1 MVRRALAIFGALTLL
16 ASAASEAR
24 AADATGPIVVWPT
37 VTPAGDDA
45 SPTPLH
51 RPKEPQL
58 AARAQELDAT
68 IRDAVQDLGFV
79 LDVADAGPAPGH
91 MRDLDL
97 LERAASSGPRQSKER
112 KPGAPG
118 SPGTW
123 VVSARLERQTGGDE
137 YLVRI
142 VVVPPNGRQLL
153 VRVESVKATDIA
165 VRGLVMLRDLLSP
178 QAAAQAE
185 ASEVARE
192 GIDRTADLGIMS
204 PLRSPGR
211 AVLAVNAGLFGA
223 YVAYSVQRASGSDD
237 PRVLYPLLAL
247 GTGVGIGGA
256 LLVADEWDVSTG
268 GAWFLSAGA
277 WWSAGAGVLIANGR
291 HVQPLADRYA
301 WGIGGGL
308 AGLGL
313 ATFALTR
320 DKMDEGD
327 AVIAHSGGALGLF
340 LGGLGELAYRGTVD
354 GTPYTGGGYGAAI
367 GLLGAGT
374 LATFVTASPS
384 RVLLVDLG
392 VGLGGLAGAAA
403 GSPLVFGHPTE
414 ADNRG
419 FIAAVL
425 GGSLLGGGLTWF
437 ITRGAAPPPTPAPSS
452 PQAWSLTPTGGVIG
466 ASATPTG
473 HVPAYGLGAIGRF

>member
-1 MVRRALAIFGALTLL
+1 MERCKLTAMFRRLAAIGGIVIGGAL
-16 ASAASEAR
+16 ASAEAR
-24 AADATGPIVVWPT
+24 AADVTGPIVVWPT
-37 VTPAGDDA
+37 MTPAGDDA
-45 SPTPLH
+45 SPFPLH

-79 LDVADAGPAPGH
+79 LDVADPGPAAGH
-91 MRDLDL
+91 IRDLDII
-97 LERAASSGPRQSKER
+97 ERATHGGPI
-112 KPGAPG
+112 GAKTG
-118 SPGTW
+118 KQGTW
-123 VVSARLERQTGGDE
+123 VVSARLEREPGET

-142 VVVPPNGRQLL
+142 VAVPPNGRQLL
-153 VRVESVKATDIA
+153 VRVESVKGTDIA

-185 ASEVARE
+185 ASEIARE
-192 GIDRTADLGIMS
+192 GVDRTADLGIMS

-237 PRVLYPLLAL
+237 PRILYPLLAL

-268 GAWFLSAGA
+268 DAWFLSAGA
-277 WWSAGAGVLIANGR
+277 WWGAGAGVLIVNGR
-291 HVQPLADRYA
+291 PTPPPITDRYA

-308 AGLGL
+308 AGLAL
-313 ATFALTR
+313 STFALTR

-327 AVIAHSGGALGLF
+327 AVIAHSGGAIGLF
-340 LGGLGELAYRGTVD
+340 LGSLGELAYRGTVD

-367 GLLGAGT
+367 GLVSAGT
-374 LATFVTASPS
+374 LATFVQASPS

-392 VGLGGLAGAAA
+392 GGGGALAGAAA
-403 GSPLVFGHPTE
+403 GSPLVFDHPTE
-414 ADNRG
+414 GQNRG
-419 FIAAVL
+419 FIAA
-425 GGSLLGGGLTWF
+425 SLAGAVVGGGLTWF
-437 ITRGAAPPPTPAPSS
+437 ITRNTAPPAAPAK
-452 PQAWSLTPTGGVIG
+452 PQAWTFSPTGGVIG
-466 ASATPTG
+466 ASATSTG
-473 HVPAYGLGAIGRF
+473 TVPAYGIGAIGNF

>member
-1 MVRRALAIFGALTLL
+1 VKGA
-16 ASAASEAR
+16 
-24 AADATGPIVVWPT
+24 
-37 VTPAGDDA
+37 
-45 SPTPLH
+45 
-51 RPKEPQL
+51 
-58 AARAQELDAT
+58 
-68 IRDAVQDLGFV
+68 
-79 LDVADAGPAPGH
+79 
-91 MRDLDL
+91 
-97 LERAASSGPRQSKER
+97 
-112 KPGAPG
+112 
-118 SPGTW
+118 
-123 VVSARLERQTGGDE
+123 
-137 YLVRI
+137 
-142 VVVPPNGRQLL
+142 
-153 VRVESVKATDIA
+153 DIS

-211 AVLAVNAGLFGA
+211 AVLSVNAGLFGA

-237 PRVLYPLLAL
+237 PRILYPLLAL

-268 GAWFLSAGA
+268 DAWFLSAGA

-301 WGIGGGL
+301 WGIGGGI

-327 AVIAHSGGALGLF
+327 AVIAHSGGAIGLF
-340 LGGLGELAYRGTVD
+340 LGSLGELAYRGTVD

-367 GLLGAGT
+367 GLLSAGT
-374 LATFVTASPS
+374 LATFVQASPS

-403 GSPLVFGHPTE
+403 GSPLVFDHPTE
-414 ADNRG
+414 GQNRG
-419 FIAAVL
+419 FIASSLAGAVV
-425 GGSLLGGGLTWF
+425 GGSLAWF
-437 ITRGAAPPPTPAPSS
+437 VTRGSTPAPAAAPAK
-452 PQAWSLTPTGGVIG
+452 PQAWTVAPTGGVIG
-466 ASATPTG
+466 SSTTTTG
-473 HVPAYGLGAIGRF
+473 TVPAYGIGAIGTF

>member
-1 MVRRALAIFGALTLL
+1 MRRWAAILAAGASLL
-16 ASAASEAR
+16 AASTVE

-37 VTPAGDDA
+37 VTPAGDEA

-79 LDVADAGPAPGH
+79 LDVADAGPAAGH
-91 MRDLDL
+91 MRDLDI
-97 LERAASSGPRQSKER
+97 LERATTGGPRGGKQ
-112 KPGAPG
+112 
-118 SPGTW
+118 GTW
-123 VVSARLERQTGGDE
+123 VVSARIERGPGEE
-137 YLVRI
+137 YIVRI
-142 VVVPPNGRQLL
+142 VAVPPNGRQLL
-153 VRVESVKATDIA
+153 VRVESVKGTDIP

-223 YVAYSVQRASGSDD
+223 YVAYSVQHASGSDD
-237 PRVLYPLLAL
+237 PRILYPLLAL
-247 GTGVGIGGA
+247 GTGVGIGSA
-256 LLVADEWDVSTG
+256 LLVADEWDVSSG
-268 GAWFLSAGA
+268 DAWFLSAGA
-277 WWSAGAGVLIANGR
+277 WWSAGAGILIANGR

-301 WGIGGGL
+301 WGVGGGL

-320 DKMDEGD
+320 VKMDEGD
-327 AVIAHSGGALGLF
+327 ALLAHSGGAIGMF
-340 LGGLGELAYRGTVD
+340 LGSLGELAYRGTVD
-354 GTPYTGGGYGAAI
+354 GTPYTGAGYGAAI
-367 GLLGAGT
+367 GLVGAGA
-374 LATFVTASPS
+374 LATFVQASPS

-403 GSPLVFGHPTE
+403 ASPLVFDHPSE
-414 ADNRG
+414 GQNRG
-419 FIAAVL
+419 FIASALAGAVV
-425 GGSLLGGGLTWF
+425 GGGLTWF
-437 ITRGAAPPPTPAPSS
+437 VTRGSSTPAPPPKS
-452 PQAWSLTPTGGVIG
+452 QAWTFTPTGGVIG
-466 ASATPTG
+466 SSATPTG
-473 HVPAYGLGAIGRF
+473 LVPAYGIGAIGNF

>member
-1 MVRRALAIFGALTLL
+1 MLRRLAVICATVLGGALA
-16 ASAASEAR
+16 SSEAR
-24 AADATGPIVVWPT
+24 AADVSGPIVVWPT
-37 VTPAGDDA
+37 MTPAGDEA

-79 LDVADAGPAPGH
+79 LDVSDPGPTAGH
-91 MRDLDL
+91 VRDLDI
-97 LERAASSGPRQSKER
+97 LERATLPKVAGQRAGKQ
-112 KPGAPG
+112 
-118 SPGTW
+118 GTW
-123 VVSARLERQTGGDE
+123 VVSARLEREPGET

-142 VVVPPNGRQLL
+142 VAVPPNGRQLL
-153 VRVESVKATDIA
+153 VRVESVKGTDIA

-185 ASEVARE
+185 ASEIARE

-211 AVLAVNAGLFGA
+211 AVLSVNAGLFGA

-247 GTGVGIGGA
+247 GTGVGIGSA

-268 GAWFLSAGA
+268 DAWFLSAGA
-277 WWSAGAGVLIANGR
+277 WWGAGSAVLIANGR
-291 HVQPLADRYA
+291 HVQPLEDRYA

-308 AGLGL
+308 AGLSL

-327 AVIAHSGGALGLF
+327 AVIAHSGGAIGLF
-340 LGGLGELAYRGTVD
+340 LGSLGELAYRGTVD

-374 LATFVTASPS
+374 LATFVQASPS

-392 VGLGGLAGAAA
+392 VGLGALAGAAA
-403 GSPLVFGHPTE
+403 GSPLVFDHPSE
-414 ADNRG
+414 GQNRG
-419 FIAAVL
+419 FIAA
-425 GGSLLGGGLTWF
+425 SLAGAVVGGGLTW
-437 ITRGAAPPPTPAPSS
+437 IVTRNPTPATAPAK
-452 PQAWSLTPTGGVIG
+452 PQAWSVSPTGGVIG
-466 ASATPTG
+466 TSATSNGT
-473 HVPAYGLGAIGRF
+473 VPAYGIGAIGQF